1 MKTKFNFNSQICTTR
16 EQSERLLALGL
27 KKDTADMYYW
37 YLDLKPRNQRG
48 YLFVVLYDGELHKR
62 RPIHRIVA
70 DAFIPN
76 PENKPCVDHIDTNR
90 TNNNVD
96 NLRWVTYKENA
107 NNPLSLKAQREGISK
122 RKNLNNKLN

>member
-1 MKTKFNFNSQICTTR
+1 MKEEWRPVKGYEDRYEVSNMGLVRSITR
-16 EQSERLLALGL
+16 VTSYGRRRKSKEIYVKTINGYKVVSLFDS
-27 KKDTADMYYW
+27 KI
-37 YLDLKPRNQRG
+37 RN
-48 YLFVVLYDGELHKR
+48 HK
-62 RPIHRIVA
+62 IHRLVA